1 MGTSKIVMLSGVYLV
16 LGMYTLSFS
25 EAGKASSTQAAT
37 IASSIQ
43 AEQLART
50 GVSLAMTKMGTKSA
64 MYSYSDQSSS
74 VMNGTV
80 VYSAERPAGFPAS
93 QSQITSTGT
102 FNGKTLTITAVCSYD
117 RGRWR
122 IVRLFVPPTA

>member
-1 MGTSKIVMLSGVYLV
+1 MGTSKIIMLSGVYLV

-25 EAGKASSTQAAT
+25 EADKANSTQAAT
-37 IASSIQ
+37 VASSIQ

-50 GVSLAMTKMGTKSA
+50 GVSLAMTKMGTNSA
-64 MYSYSDQSSS
+64 MFSYSDQSSS

-80 VYSAERPAGFPAS
+80 VYSASRPAGFPAS